1 MDTLPLTESQ
11 VDEVAANIPEPK
23 PSVLGKRG
31 YFAGPAFSR
40 DVQANQSLTL
50 ARLTFEI
57 ILHVSIFFFF

>member
-11 VDEVAANIPEPK
+11 VDEVANIPEPK

-57 ILHVSIFFFF
+57 ILHASIFFFF